1 LPAPQPAKLYAIPAS
16 HPCAAVEAALRI
28 KGVDYERVEL
38 IPVAAK
44 LVQWRRFGAPTV
56 PGVVFGDGERVV
68 GSRRIVRALEHRAPE
83 PHLLPLDARERREV
97 EEAEKW
103 GDQVLQPLA
112 RRLVWA
118 SLKRAPGRVTAYSE
132 GARLPVPAPLA
143 RLSAPLVA
151 QAAARL
157 NGASDGEVRA
167 DLINLELHL
176 DRADRWIELGT
187 IGGEAPNAGDLQI
200 GSGLR
205 LMQTLADVA
214 PRIDERPCGR
224 LARRVFPEYP
234 GSVPAGTL
242 PAPWLAARAP

>member
-1 LPAPQPAKLYAIPAS
+1 MPAAKLYAIPAS
-16 HPCAAVEAALRI
+16 HPCAAVEAALRL

-44 LVQWRRFGAPTV
+44 LVQWRRFHATTV
-56 PGVVFGDGERVV
+56 PGVEFADGERVV
-68 GSRRIVRALEHRAPE
+68 GSRQIIRALEHRAPE
-83 PHLLPLDARERREV
+83 PHLLPLDANERREV

-112 RRLVWA
+112 RRLAWA

-132 GARLPVPAPLA
+132 GAKLPVPAPLA
-143 RLSAPLVA
+143 KLSAPLVA
-151 QAAARL
+151 RAAAKL

-176 DRADRWIELGT
+176 DRADGWIETGA
-187 IGGEAPNAGDLQI
+187 IGGAAPSAADLQVC
-200 GSGLR
+200 SGLR
-205 LMQTLADVA
+205 LMQTLEDLA
-214 PRIDERPCGR
+214 PRIDARPCGR
-224 LARRVFPEYP
+224 LARRVFPDYP

-242 PAPWLAARAP
+242 PAAWLDARAP